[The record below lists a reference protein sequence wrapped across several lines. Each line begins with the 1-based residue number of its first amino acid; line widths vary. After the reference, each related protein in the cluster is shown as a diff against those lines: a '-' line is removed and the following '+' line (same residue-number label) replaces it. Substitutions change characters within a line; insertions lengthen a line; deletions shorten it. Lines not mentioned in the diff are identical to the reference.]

1 VGGLV
6 ASAAAGQ
13 GTPVVPDS
21 ASVLHPDGSTLAPVV
36 LTYMATLS
44 QGADSRSLGERS
56 VSTRKTIYAG
66 NQAWELVETRGT
78 GANASVDTLV
88 VDFRSL
94 APFHW
99 GTSMLL
105 PGSIGQTAARISAEF
120 RGDTI
125 IGVLSSIV
133 GRRNLLTSFPSG
145 SYLTSAHIE
154 AGLRSMPLAPGI
166 RDSIS
171 IVSTDVAGMTRINAE
186 VSVIGEEKVTTGAG
200 SFDCWVVTVSAD
212 RGSATYWVSRTD
224 HIIAKITQIVPES
237 GEVLTYQLM
246 SISH

>member
-1 VGGLV
+1 M
-6 ASAAAGQ
+6 ASAAGGQ
-13 GTPVVPDS
+13 GTPVPDTS
-21 ASVLHPDGSTLAPVV
+21 SVLRPDGSSLAPVV

-56 VSTRKTIYAG
+56 VSSRKTTYAG
-66 NQAWELVETRGT
+66 NPAWELVETRGT

-99 GTSMLL
+99 GTSMPLA
-105 PGSIGQTAARISAEF
+105 GSLGQTAARISAEF

-125 IGVLSSIV
+125 IGVLSSTV

-145 SYLTSAHIE
+145 SYLTAAHIE
-154 AGLRSMPLAPGI
+154 AGLRSMPLAAGV

-186 VSVIGEEKVTTGAG
+186 IAVIGEEKVTTGAG
-200 SFDCWVVTVSAD
+200 SFDCGVVTVSAD
-212 RGSATYWVSRTD
+212 RGSATYWVSKTD
-224 HIIAKITQIVPES
+224 RIIAKITQIVPES